1 MTKRTPSQCGRWS
14 RGSGQRYE
22 RKIANLLKPL
32 FPDAK
37 RGLQSRNGTAEA
49 PDVMNTPFYLELKH
63 QASPNILAALNQ
75 ADLAR
80 YKVTEEGTKQ
90 VDFRPPVAI
99 TNRKNCKYNHG
110 DVVTMRF
117 VDWLELVKTAQHNS
131 KDVSK

>member
-1 MTKRTPSQCGRWS
+1 MTKERTPSQIGKWS
-14 RGSGQRYE
+14 RGSGQRHE
-22 RKIANLLKPL
+22 RKIANLMKPL

-37 RGLQSRNGTAEA
+37 RGLQSRGGTAEA
-49 PDVMNTPFYLELKH
+49 PDVTNTPFFIECKH
-63 QASPNILAALNQ
+63 RASPNILAALNQ

-80 YKVTEEGTKQ
+80 YEVTEKGTKQ

-117 VDWLELVKTAQHNS
+117 ADWLELVERAE
-131 KDVSK
+131 KDYK